1 MKRVFLFF
9 SGLFFVSAATAQ
21 GVSNHEAAAFPV
33 LHRHYYSINYPASW
47 LVDSSGFLG
56 GDVFIKSPKQDS
68 LDRFSENVN
77 VFVQDLKGKGYDLLR
92 MGNES
97 EEQIRNMVNDAV
109 IVESRLDTAASTPC
123 YRLSFKGQQGKFS
136 LLTIQRYYLK
146 EDIGIAVT
154 FTMEATKEEQFENL
168 STSILDSFK
177 WQ

>member
-109 IVESRLDTAASTPC
+109 IIESRLDTAASTPC

-154 FTMEATKEEQFENL
+154 FTMEATKEGQFENL